1 MPEENI
7 ISISSVMDQAQVF
20 ASAWSLVGGPFD
32 NGDALEHA
40 DDAKEELR
48 EMLEVFFSN
57 TELKHVAELLVEWHQ
72 SKLGNFEKILAAPA
86 DTEIRLGEEDPI
98 ILSGDKLKG
107 FRIGLV
113 VAQGWISKFPLQ
125 VTRHAG
131 EEDDDE

>member
-40 DDAKEELR
+40 DEAKEELR

-57 TELKHVAELLVEWHQ
+57 TELKNVADVLVQWHQ
-72 SKLGNFEKILAAPA
+72 DKLAYFEKILGAPA
-86 DTEIRLGEEDPI
+86 DMEVRLGEDDAIVLTGEM
-98 ILSGDKLKG
+98 LKG

-125 VTRHAG
+125 VARQPG

>member
-40 DDAKEELR
+40 DEAKEELR

-57 TELKHVAELLVEWHQ
+57 TELKNVADVLVQWHQ
-72 SKLGNFEKILAAPA
+72 DKLACFEKILGAPA
-86 DTEIRLGEEDPI
+86 DMEVRLGEDDAIVLTGEM
-98 ILSGDKLKG
+98 LKG

-125 VTRHAG
+125 VARQPG